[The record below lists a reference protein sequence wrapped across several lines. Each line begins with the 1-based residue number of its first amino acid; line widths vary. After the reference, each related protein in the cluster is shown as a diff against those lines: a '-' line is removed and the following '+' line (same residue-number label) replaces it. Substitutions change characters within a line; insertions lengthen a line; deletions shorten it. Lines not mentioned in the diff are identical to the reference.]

1 MWLAYGVTTV
11 RELAPDVA
19 EAVERGEAWA
29 SGRPVGPRLIV
40 SPAAGA
46 PEPSPSL
53 NASTLVPVRTYPGIS
68 LGLGHELARLAH
80 DPSGRAFDSISIRR
94 ESGPG
99 PVPYELELSP
109 ELVSYQDAFAT
120 LTASSTVL
128 PSALGAVA
136 GLQGW
141 PDQLAHG
148 SRGRD
153 AAYTSLFTPAERAAW
168 GSAGSA
174 PGALPRLQ
182 QAVARLVRAGGRV
195 AIGSD
200 APAVPYG
207 LGVHLDMGLIAAAG
221 LPNDQALRIATAQGA
236 LALGL
241 ERQVGTL
248 EEGKIADFVVID
260 GDPLERL
267 ADTLRIAAVVRGG
280 VWIDRTALLAS
291 P

>member
-29 SGRPVGPRLIV
+29 SGRPLGPRLIV

-46 PEPSPSL
+46 PEPSPSQ

-68 LGLGHELARLAH
+68 LGLGHELASLAH
-80 DPSGRAFDSISIRR
+80 DPSGRAFDSISLRSEGGR
-94 ESGPG
+94 G

-109 ELVSYQDAFAT
+109 DLVSYQDALAT

-153 AAYTSLFTPAERAAW
+153 GAYASLFTPAERAAW
-168 GSAGSA
+168 ASAGSA

-182 QAVARLVRAGGRV
+182 QILARLVRAGGRV

-207 LGVHLDMGLIAAAG
+207 LGVHFDMALIAAAG
-221 LPNDQALRIATAQGA
+221 LPNDQALRMATAEGA

-241 ERQVGTL
+241 ERQIGTL

-267 ADTLRIAAVVRGG
+267 ADTLRIVAVVRGG
-280 VWIDRTALLAS
+280 VWIDRAALLAS

>member
-1 MWLAYGVTTV
+1 M
-11 RELAPDVA
+11 
-19 EAVERGEAWA
+19 
-29 SGRPVGPRLIV
+29 
-40 SPAAGA
+40 
-46 PEPSPSL
+46 
-53 NASTLVPVRTYPGIS
+53 
-68 LGLGHELARLAH
+68 
-80 DPSGRAFDSISIRR
+80 
-94 ESGPG
+94 
-99 PVPYELELSP
+99 
-109 ELVSYQDAFAT
+109 SYQDAFAT

-141 PDQLAHG
+141 PDQPARG
-148 SRGRD
+148 ARGRD
-153 AAYTSLFTPAERAAW
+153 PAYSSLFTPAERAAW
-168 GSAGSA
+168 GGLGSA

-182 QAVARLVRAGGRV
+182 QTVARLVRAGGRV

-207 LGVHLDMGLIAAAG
+207 LGVHFELGLLAAAG
-221 LPNDQALRIATAQGA
+221 LPNDQALRIATVEGA

-241 ERQVGTL
+241 ERQIGTL

-267 ADTLRIAAVVRGG
+267 ADTLRITAVVRGG
-280 VWIDRTALLAS
+280 VWLDRTALLAS